1 MKTTGLRLALFLGVC
16 LNAAAVHADDAE
28 TTGARPMQMTTAC
41 CAVFELRQ
49 YTLKPGQRESLIG
62 LFDDKLVAGQEAAG
76 MTVVGQ
82 FRDLD
87 APDRFVWLRGFAGMP
102 QRKQA
107 LEAFYGGPVWKDN
120 RTTANATM
128 VDSDNVLLL
137 RPATA
142 TSGFALQGLARDR
155 RPPGLVVVYLHHLQ
169 RTASAPAIG
178 EIEWR
183 LRSTLQSSG
192 AQLQAV
198 LVSEHSENT
207 FLALPVR
214 LGEEVLVWVAGFADQ
229 AAYDAQRA
237 VLEEIASILQPLQS
251 APAERLHLSA
261 TAGSLLRGTQET
273 QP

>member
-1 MKTTGLRLALFLGVC
+1 
-16 LNAAAVHADDAE
+16 
-28 TTGARPMQMTTAC
+28 
-41 CAVFELRQ
+41 
-49 YTLKPGQRESLIG
+49 
-62 LFDDKLVAGQEAAG
+62 
-76 MTVVGQ
+76 
-82 FRDLD
+82 
-87 APDRFVWLRGFAGMP
+87 
-102 QRKQA
+102 
-107 LEAFYGGPVWKDN
+107 
-120 RTTANATM
+120 
-128 VDSDNVLLL
+128 
-137 RPATA
+137 
-142 TSGFALQGLARDR
+142 LQGLARDR
-155 RPPGLVVVYLHHLQ
+155 RPQGLVVVYLHHLQ

-183 LRSTLQSSG
+183 LRSALHSSG